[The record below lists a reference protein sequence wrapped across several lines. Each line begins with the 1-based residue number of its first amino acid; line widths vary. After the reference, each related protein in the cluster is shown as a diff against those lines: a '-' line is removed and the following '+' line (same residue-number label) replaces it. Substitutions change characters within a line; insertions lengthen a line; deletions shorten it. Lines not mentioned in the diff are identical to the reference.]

1 MWQCDNLIEFPGTS
15 VDEVCL
21 NTAYKKQNKT
31 ICYCRLEPK
40 PGKFKQKKRSSL

>member
-21 NTAYKKQNKT
+21 NTAYKKT
-31 ICYCRLEPK
+31 
-40 PGKFKQKKRSSL
+40 KQFVIAD